1 MENKKIIQLLLL
13 ALIITCYKT
22 QAQCSEYDLLEFNLT
37 SIAFKDGKKAK
48 GYKLTLYSEGKIIES
63 VYVKKAGPVTVNLK
77 VNQVYTIVYE
87 KDSLP
92 KKIIIV
98 NTEMPA
104 ENAVLKKNSLEYE
117 VELSPNFSTQKDEML
132 DFPVGYV
139 FYKKENKQLVS
150 SDFYHNHIHKS
161 N

>member
-1 MENKKIIQLLLL
+1 
-13 ALIITCYKT
+13 
-22 QAQCSEYDLLEFNLT
+22 
-37 SIAFKDGKKAK
+37 
-48 GYKLTLYSEGKIIES
+48 
-63 VYVKKAGPVTVNLK
+63 
-77 VNQVYTIVYE
+77 
-87 KDSLP
+87 
-92 KKIIIV
+92 
-98 NTEMPA
+98 MPA